1 MEQLIT
7 FFSIRTEI
15 PDKNFKLLFNT
26 LFFCSFLPY
35 LTSIIPILPG
45 LFFGFNWTGISW
57 IICLLVSIYL
67 LFSLKD
73 RPMFPLVNWIFW
85 ILYLI
90 VALSVDF
97 SFIGLQ
103 LTIQYVLP
111 IIIGIVASSFTYSWP
126 KLFWMFQQFARLIV
140 IVFLL
145 FVVYKVLTGYS
156 PHMASTPMLLYV
168 MATVSLGVYYVFG
181 DKKYLIIFL
190 LLFLMPFLSVT
201 RMAILVFVSSF
212 VIHFS
217 NESISS
223 KIPYAL
229 LGLVM
234 FAIVFSSES
243 FQKKTFYDGKG
254 EISDLS
260 INYYESS
267 SGLNTNG
274 RTAWQ
279 LGLEP
284 GLAKNPIFGNGPRS
298 DNAVLSELAGED
310 SAEAHNDYLSVR
322 YNYGWLGLICLLA
335 GFAVTFIQLMKFY
348 LQDTIPLFKVL
359 IGSTLTLFVGFLFF
373 MYSDNILKYTIFFP
387 NYFFAMIG
395 ITYSASK
402 RGLAY
407 L

>member
-7 FFSIRTEI
+7 FFSVRTEI
-15 PDKNFKLLFNT
+15 PDKNFKLFFNT
-26 LFFCSFLPY
+26 LFLCSLIPY
-35 LTSIIPILPG
+35 LNSIFPVLPS

-57 IICLLVSIYL
+57 IICFFVTIYL
-67 LFSLKD
+67 LFSME
-73 RPMFPLVNWIFW
+73 RPAFPLLNWVFW
-85 ILYLI
+85 IVYLI
-90 VALSVDF
+90 IALSVDF

-111 IIIGIVASSFTYSWP
+111 IFVGVVASSFTYSWP
-126 KLFWMFQQFARLIV
+126 KLFWAYQQFARLIIV
-140 IVFLL
+140 VFLL
-145 FVVYKVLTGYS
+145 FVVYFIVTGYS

-168 MATVSLGVYYVFG
+168 MAIISLGVFYVFR
-181 DKKYLIIFL
+181 DKKFLIIFL
-190 LLFLMPFLSVT
+190 ILFMMPFLSVT
-201 RMAILVFVSSF
+201 RMAILVFVTSF
-212 VIHFS
+212 VAHFS

-229 LGLVM
+229 LGLIL

-243 FQKKTFYDGKG
+243 FQEKTFHDGKG

-260 INYYESS
+260 INYYEA
-267 SGLNTNG
+267 GNDLNTNG

-284 GLAKNPIFGNGPRS
+284 GLARNPVFGNGPRS
-298 DNAVLSELAGED
+298 DNAVLSELAGEA

-322 YNYGWLGLICLLA
+322 YNYGWLGLLCLLG
-335 GFAVTFIQLMKFY
+335 GFSVTFIQLMKLYFK
-348 LQDTIPLFKVL
+348 DTIPLFKVVL
-359 IGSTLTLFVGFLFF
+359 GATLTLFLGFAFF

-395 ITYSASK
+395 ITYSTSK

>member
-1 MEQLIT
+1 MEQIIT

-15 PDKNFKLLFNT
+15 PDKNFKVFFNT

-35 LTSIIPILPG
+35 MNSIIPVLPG
-45 LFFGFNWTGISW
+45 LFFGFNWTGIAW
-57 IICLLVSIYL
+57 IICLMMMIYL
-67 LFSLKD
+67 IFNMTD
-73 RPMFPLVNWIFW
+73 RPLFPLVNWIFW
-85 ILYLI
+85 VIYLI
-90 VALSVDF
+90 LALSVDF
-97 SFIGLQ
+97 SVIGLQ

-111 IIIGIVASSFTYSWP
+111 ILVGIVASSFTYSWP
-126 KLFWMFQQFARLIV
+126 KLFWAFQQFARLIIV
-140 IVFLL
+140 VFLV
-145 FVVYKVLTGYS
+145 FAVYKALTGYS

-168 MATVSLGVYYVFG
+168 MATLSLGAYYVLQQ
-181 DKKYLIIFL
+181 KKYLIIFL
-190 LLFLMPFLSVT
+190 ILFLMPFLSVT
-201 RMAILVFVSSF
+201 RMAILVFVTSF
-212 VIHFS
+212 VVHFS
-217 NESISS
+217 NRSISS
-223 KIPYAL
+223 KIPYAF
-229 LGLVM
+229 LGAVL
-234 FAIVFSSES
+234 FAIVFTSES

-260 INYYESS
+260 LNYYESN

-279 LGLEP
+279 VGLEP
-284 GLAKNPIFGNGPRS
+284 GLEKNPIFGNGPRS

-310 SAEAHNDYLSVR
+310 NAEAHNDYLSVR
-322 YNYGWLGLICLLA
+322 YNYGWLGLLCLLG
-335 GFAVTFIQLMKFY
+335 GFASTFFQLLKVY
-348 LQDTIPLFKVL
+348 LQDNIPLFSIM

-395 ITYSASK
+395 ITYSVSR